1 MTLKV
6 IGAGL
11 GRTGTNSLR
20 LALNQ
25 LGFGPCHHMFEVR
38 QDLPRNLPLWV
49 ANAKGAYDW
58 PESYAGFN
66 SAVDWP
72 TASFYPELA
81 AAYPDAKFILTTR
94 NPESWAQSFAET
106 IGTIQNARD
115 KLLPEQQLFVD
126 MSISVTGLVG
136 INGGLDQDGLIAA
149 FNAHSAR
156 VKATIPTNRLLEY
169 QVSQGWEPLCAFLE
183 VPVPPEPFPRSNDR
197 EEFHDR
203 DREFKKG

>member
-25 LGFGPCHHMFEVR
+25 LGLGPCHHMYEVR

-58 PESYAGFN
+58 PESYKGFN

-72 TASFYPELA
+72 TASFYRELA
-81 AAYPDAKFILTTR
+81 VAYPDAKFVLTTR
-94 NPESWAQSFAET
+94 SPESWAQSFSET
-106 IGTIQNARD
+106 IRTILKSRD
-115 KLLPEQQLFVD
+115 QMPPENRPFVD
-126 MSISVTGLVG
+126 MLIALVGLVG
-136 INGGLDQDGLIAA
+136 INGDLDHDGLVAS
-149 FNAHSAR
+149 FVAHNTN
-156 VKATIPTNRLLEY
+156 VKAAIPANRLLEY
-169 QVSQGWEPLCAFLE
+169 QVKQGWDPLCAFLGLA
-183 VPVPPEPFPRSNDR
+183 VPSEAFPRTNDR
-197 EEFHDR
+197 EEFHNSDR
-203 DREFKKG
+203 KFKEK